1 MSEKLFFKTKI
12 INGCNINDKKNIVK
26 FGIFFDRDIGFNKKW
41 QKKLKESDMDDDV
54 ESDNET
60 LKYAFDRVFE
70 DIDEGIYS
78 FTRNKCKLR
87 NFKYLKKH

>member
-60 LKYAFDRVFE
+60 LKNIF
-70 DIDEGIYS
+70 DEGIDN